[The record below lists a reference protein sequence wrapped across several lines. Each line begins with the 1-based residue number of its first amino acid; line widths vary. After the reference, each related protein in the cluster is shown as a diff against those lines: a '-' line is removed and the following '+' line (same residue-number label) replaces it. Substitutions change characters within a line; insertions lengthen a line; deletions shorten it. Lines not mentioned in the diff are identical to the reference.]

1 MKYYDS
7 NGDGHISYN
16 EFVAGLRDELND
28 RLKNIVSRAFDQI
41 SGGSGTASVEDLKN
55 SFDVSSNPDFTSGA
69 RTRDDIVQEFLDSFS
84 ETSKGSVTK
93 QDFINYYTDVHLSCP
108 TDEYFIR
115 MMQAVWNVT
124 EDDDAAIYK
133 EQLAFFISQVRLR
146 VLEMSNHN
154 LEEFVLRKIFNH
166 FDANKSGTLT
176 LDELQAMVSQLKL
189 TCE

>member
-1 MKYYDS
+1 MKYYDT

-55 SFDVSSNPDFTSGA
+55 SFDVSGNPDFTSGA
-69 RTRDDIVQEFLDSFS
+69 RTREDIVQEFLDSFS
-84 ETSKGSVTK
+84 ESSKGTITK
-93 QDFINYYTDVHLSCP
+93 QDFISYYTDVHLSCP

-146 VLEMSNHN
+146 VLEMSNQN
-154 LEEFVLRKIFNH
+154 LEEFVL
-166 FDANKSGTLT
+166 
-176 LDELQAMVSQLKL
+176 
-189 TCE
+189 

>member
-1 MKYYDS
+1 
-7 NGDGHISYN
+7 
-16 EFVAGLRDELND
+16 
-28 RLKNIVSRAFDQI
+28 
-41 SGGSGTASVEDLKN
+41 
-55 SFDVSSNPDFTSGA
+55 
-69 RTRDDIVQEFLDSFS
+69 
-84 ETSKGSVTK
+84 VTK

-176 LDELQAMVSQLKL
+176 LDELQAMVS
-189 TCE
+189 